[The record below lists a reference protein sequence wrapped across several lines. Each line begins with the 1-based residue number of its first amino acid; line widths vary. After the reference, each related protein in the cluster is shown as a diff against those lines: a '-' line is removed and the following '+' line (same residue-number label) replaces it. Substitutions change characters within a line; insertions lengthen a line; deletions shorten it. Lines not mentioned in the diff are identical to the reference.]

1 MPKYSGVRLEKA
13 NAWVHPR
20 SEFYQVRVTE
30 DERIKGIQDIY
41 KTVITMMCRG
51 I

>member
-20 SEFYQVRVTE
+20 SEFYHVRVTK
-30 DERIKGIQDIY
+30 DERIKRIQDIY
-41 KTVITMMCRG
+41 
-51 I
+51 